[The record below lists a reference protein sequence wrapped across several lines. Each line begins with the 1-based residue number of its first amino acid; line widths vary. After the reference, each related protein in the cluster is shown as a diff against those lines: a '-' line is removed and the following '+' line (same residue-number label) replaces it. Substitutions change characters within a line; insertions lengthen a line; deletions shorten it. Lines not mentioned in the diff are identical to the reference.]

1 MKIVKRILII
11 DDDRNNILALNA
23 VLKSKGFECGSATCA
38 ASGLEML
45 QENAGFGLVL
55 MDMMMPDIDGYE
67 AMEAMNSLPSLRKIP
82 IVAVTAQAMPGDKER
97 CLKAGASGYV
107 SKPINIDE
115 LETLI
120 HQLMN

>member
-1 MKIVKRILII
+1 MKIVKKILII

-45 QENAGFGLVL
+45 QENTGFGLVL

>member
-1 MKIVKRILII
+1 MKNGKKILII

-23 VLKSKGFECGSATCA
+23 VLKSKGYECEAAMCATT
-38 ASGLEML
+38 GLEKL
-45 QENAGFGLVL
+45 RESPGFGLVL

-82 IVAVTAQAMPGDKER
+82 IVAVTAQAMQGDKER

-107 SKPINIDE
+107 SKPINIEE
-115 LETLI
+115 LEKLI
-120 HQLMN
+120 LELMN

>member
-1 MKIVKRILII
+1 MKETKKILII

-23 VLKSKGFECGSATCA
+23 VLRSKGYDCDAANGA

-45 QENAGFGLVL
+45 MANPDFGLVL

-67 AMEAMNSLPSLRKIP
+67 AMEAMNAMPSLRKIP
-82 IVAVTAQAMPGDKER
+82 VVAVTAQAMPGDKER

-107 SKPINIDE
+107 SKPINIAE
-115 LETLI
+115 LEKLI
-120 HQLMN
+120 HQLIK

>member
-1 MKIVKRILII
+1 MGIAKKILII

-23 VLKSKGFECGSATCA
+23 VLKSKGFECDSASNA

-45 QENAGFGLVL
+45 QENSRFGLVL
-55 MDMMMPDIDGYE
+55 LDMMMPEIDGYE
-67 AMEAMNSLPSLRKIP
+67 AMEKMNALPSIRKIP

-107 SKPINIDE
+107 SKPIDVEE
-115 LETLI
+115 LEKLI
-120 HQLMN
+120 HQLLN